1 MLMQVTNSREKWF
14 IIWFVNISTVT
25 SRTHERT
32 GYPSTMCPTTY
43 KMKNILAH
51 YIYMHPFNKIIINS
65 SKTSQFA
72 THNKLL
78 RKARTNELRY
88 VVNSNAQNM
97 KLQNSQIWYNVQWIN
112 DELRDPFSDVGVIP
126 IPQEFLVTDITN
138 CIITKHTTHTRT
150 LSTNHGHY
158 HWHRYDHWSRM
169 GWNHG

>member
-1 MLMQVTNSREKWF
+1 MLKQVTNSRENWF

-51 YIYMHPFNKIIINS
+51 YIYMYPFNKIIINS
-65 SKTSQFA
+65 SKTSLFA
-72 THNKLL
+72 TQNKLL

-97 KLQNSQIWYNVQWIN
+97 KLKNSQIWYHVQWIN

-126 IPQEFLVTDITN
+126 IAQEFLVRDIMN
-138 CIITKHTTHTRT
+138 YIITKHTSHTQT
-150 LSTNHGHY
+150 LSINYCHH
-158 HWHRYDHWSRM
+158 H
-169 GWNHG
+169 